1 MITLTVER
9 TIPAAPEAVF
19 DWLADPRHY
28 VAAPLILRIRPT
40 RDGTNEPLGV
50 GAQREVT
57 VLGAWFREEITGFER
72 PREQRYLIVKSFPG
86 LEHDGGSI
94 VVAPVAGGSHVTW
107 TTRFAVAPRW
117 GGAVVARL
125 FAPPLRWSFAVIL
138 EAAEQ
143 ALTTGAPTA
152 AAHAPFAFQNRVVN
166 PGATAILRSRL
177 HPLLSGSLT
186 LVTVTGR
193 KTGREYTFPVLY
205 ELDGDRV
212 TIDVAWPQRKRWWRN
227 LRGGAPIGLVLR
239 GAERTGHADVHEDD
253 DGRVC
258 VEVRLDPAGPA

>member
-19 DWLADPRHY
+19 DWLADARHY
-28 VAAPLILRIRPT
+28 AAAPLILRIRPT
-40 RDGTNEPLGV
+40 RDGHDEPLGV

-57 VLGAWFREEITGFER
+57 VLGAWFREEITGFDR
-72 PREQRYLIVKSFPG
+72 PHAQRYVIVKSFPG
-86 LEHDGGSI
+86 LEHEGGSI
-94 VVAPVAGGSHVTW
+94 VVAPTDGGSHVTW
-107 TTRFAVAPRW
+107 TTRYTAEPRW
-117 GGAVVARL
+117 GGGIMAQL
-125 FAPPLRWSFAVIL
+125 FAPPLRWSFSVIL

-166 PGATAILRSRL
+166 PGATAILRSPL
-177 HPLLSGSLT
+177 HGILSGSLA
-186 LVTVTGR
+186 LITVTGR

-205 ELDGDRV
+205 RQDGETV
-212 TIDVAWPQRKRWWRN
+212 TIDVAWPRRKRWWRN

-239 GAERTGHADVHEDD
+239 GAERTGHAEVREDE
-253 DGRVC
+253 DGSVRVA
-258 VEVRLDPAGPA
+258 VRLDPAGPV